1 MARGRFLVPMLV
13 GGLLLVGSQLRAQ
26 GTTGTISGRVVDS
39 ASQQGIANV
48 NVVIMGGQRGTL
60 SREDGGFTLT
70 GVPAGTYTVRA
81 SRIGYRPQTQPAT
94 VTAGSATSVTFAMN
108 RQAAVL
114 SEIVVTGYGTQ
125 RREAISG
132 SVATVDASTAN
143 VGVVTNANQMLDARV
158 AGVQMTT
165 NNGDPGSGQQVVIRG
180 GTSISASNDPLYV
193 VDGVPLQN
201 ESTTPGATGIGWN
214 AQLPRSPLN
223 AINPGDIETITVLK
237 DAAATAIYGSRGA
250 NGVVLITTKRGARGN
265 GNMEYDA
272 YVGAATAAKKL
283 DLASASQY
291 RGFITQQVN
300 QYIADSVA
308 GKANRGGLAPQ
319 ALTALGNAS
328 TDWQDAVL
336 RTGIAQNHNLAFS
349 GGSPQTQYRASL
361 NYFDQQGVI
370 WGSGLKRYQGRL
382 NANHDA
388 FTGRL
393 RLALNLTAS
402 RVLNEYAPQENGGGF
417 TGGLFTNM
425 VIYDPTQPIK
435 LPTGAYYELPGQSSV
450 LNPVA
455 LVHEISDNS
464 PEDRVLGNASAT
476 VSILSDL
483 TAQTTVG
490 IDNNNAIRQAF
501 YPSTSPIASGAS
513 GIASQAQLSL
523 NNQNFQ
529 QLLTYSP
536 HFGRSEL
543 EVVGGYEYT
552 KFDNHG
558 FGAQAQGFVT
568 NEYGVNNLGAGTA
581 ATSPIPTSFDT
592 TSVLV
597 SFFGRANYGFNN
609 KYFLTGVLRKDGSSR
624 LAPGHQW
631 ELFPAISGSW
641 RLSEEDFFKGGIF
654 SNLSLRAGWGK
665 QGNQAV
671 QPYQTQLLLV
681 TDNGAAYPFGGTVQ
695 TGLRASQV
703 GNPDLKWET
712 ATQTNVGIDYG
723 IWNDRMTGSLE
734 FYNKTTNDLL
744 FDVSVPQPAV
754 VPTRLE
760 NIGSLRNRGVE
771 ASIDGDMW
779 RSGQKT
785 LSGGL
790 VFTFERNEVLSLG
803 DTSRKSIQ
811 TAFVNGQGQSNQYS
825 ELIAPGHPLGSF
837 YAPRFLYVK
846 GGQQYFACT
855 TATDAACSNG
865 VTTDPTDAD
874 RQFIGSA
881 NPDFTLGLH
890 NNLRWGKLD
899 ASWLWRGE
907 FGGKVFNNTALVYQT
922 KSDAKQGRNF
932 LAAALTDPDSISE
945 PAKFSSRWIEDRTFV
960 RLQNIT
966 VGYTFDIPARLMS
979 GQTAR
984 VYVGGDN
991 LLLLTKYSGLDPEVY
1006 STDGSG
1012 GGLAVRG
1019 LDYLTYPRA
1028 RTYTLGVHFQ
1038 F

>member
-1 MARGRFLVPMLV
+1 MLV
-13 GGLLLVGSQLRAQ
+13 LGLLMSSQLRAQ
-26 GTTGTISGRVVDS
+26 GTTGTITGRVVDS
-39 ASQQGIANV
+39 ASQQGIGNV

-60 SREDGGFTLT
+60 SRDDGGFTLAN
-70 GVPAGTYTVRA
+70 VPAGSYTVRA
-81 SRIGYRPQTQPAT
+81 SRIGFRPQTQPAV
-94 VTAGSATSVTFAMN
+94 VTGGSATTVTFSMS

-132 SVATVDASTAN
+132 SVATVDATQAN
-143 VGVVTNANQMLDARV
+143 VGVVTNANQMLEARV
-158 AGVQMTT
+158 AGVQLTT
-165 NNGDPGSGQQVVIRG
+165 NNGDPGSGQQVVVRG

-193 VDGVPLQN
+193 IDGVPLQN
-201 ESTTPGATGIGWN
+201 ESTSPGAAGIGWN

-223 AINPGDIETITVLK
+223 SLNPGDIETITVLK

-250 NGVVLITTKRGARGN
+250 NGVILITTKRGARGL

-283 DLASASQY
+283 DLATADQY
-291 RGFITQQVN
+291 RGFIQQQVQ
-300 QYIADSVA
+300 QYVADSL
-308 GKANRGGLAPQ
+308 ANRTVKGGLAPL
-319 ALTALGNAS
+319 ALTGLGTAN
-328 TDWQDAVL
+328 TNWQDAVL

-349 GGSPQTQYRASL
+349 GGSAQTQYRASL

-370 WGSGLKRYQGRL
+370 WGSGIKRYQGRL

-388 FTGRL
+388 FTGKL

-402 RVLNEYAPQENGGGF
+402 RVLNDFAPQENGGGF

-425 VIYDPTQPIK
+425 VIYNPTLPIM
-435 LPTGAYYELPGQSSV
+435 TGAGKYYEIPGQTSV

-455 LVHEISDNS
+455 LIHEVSDQS
-464 PEDRVLGNASAT
+464 PEDRVLANASAT
-476 VSILSDL
+476 VSLRSDL

-490 IDNNNAIRQAF
+490 VDNNNAIRQAF
-501 YPSTSPIASGAS
+501 YPSTNPIASGAS
-513 GIASQAQLSL
+513 GIANQSQLTL

-543 EVVGGYEYT
+543 ELVGGYEYT
-552 KFDNHG
+552 HFDNHG

-581 ATSPIPTSFDT
+581 ATSPLPSSFDT

-597 SFFGRANYGFNN
+597 SFFSRANFGFAN

-641 RLSEEDFFKGGIF
+641 RLSEEDFFRGGPF
-654 SNLSLRAGWGK
+654 SNLSIRAGWGK

-681 TDNGAAYPFGGTVQ
+681 TDNGAAYPFGGTVT

-712 ATQTNVGIDYG
+712 ATQTNIGIDYG
-723 IWNDRMTGSLE
+723 VLHDRLTGSVE
-734 FYNKTTNDLL
+734 FYNKRTQDLL
-744 FDVSVPQPAV
+744 FEVSVPQPAV

-771 ASIDGDMW
+771 ASVDGEMW
-779 RSGQKT
+779 SSGSKL

-790 VFTFERNEVLSLG
+790 VFTLERNEVLSLG

-811 TAFVNGQGQSNQYS
+811 TAFVNGQGQSNQYAQ
-825 ELIAPGHPLGSF
+825 LIAPGHPLGSF

-855 TATDAACSNG
+855 TATNTACQNG

-881 NPDFTLGLH
+881 NPSFTLGYH

-960 RLQNIT
+960 RLQNVT
-966 VGYTFDIPARLMS
+966 VGYTFDIPQRLMS

-984 VYVGGDN
+984 VYVSGDN
-991 LLLLTKYSGLDPEVY
+991 LLLATKYKGLDPEVY

-1028 RTYTLGVHFQ
+1028 RTYTFGVHFQ